1 MREPLWRNIMKK
13 LGNPGQVRK
22 NRVKPLASEK
32 YRIFRSKESATEHC
46 YSGVSGCM

>member
-1 MREPLWRNIMKK
+1 MKK

-32 YRIFRSKESATEHC
+32 YRIFILKLVTIKRKKWA
-46 YSGVSGCM
+46 YFPLFDA